1 MRRLVYELERIVVS
15 ALALSTAAFAACT
28 KDETS
33 NNIVVNRQVEFDVSA
48 HADILSGRGR
58 TDIAEPTYERLVL
71 EGDDHNLYL
80 HIVSTQ
86 GIAESLSGSRAT
98 PVTTATIADA
108 GVSAFCFA
116 GDWKDN
122 LTPQFMYNV
131 RVAKADGWKTN
142 YRYPNNS
149 DNVRFYAYS
158 PYACKG
164 VTLSGKDDA
173 GVPTIGYTV
182 PTSVAEQQDL
192 LVAVSEDIASK
203 NSPEKV
209 SLSFKHV
216 LSAVKFV
223 TGDDIAEGTIKSIAL
238 KGIYT
243 TGKCTIDKTTSVWS
257 DLAGV
262 GNIALTDLDKSI
274 DGSKDVAITGEAQTF
289 MMIPQTLPA
298 GATVEV
304 VIVADGQ
311 EHTLSVGIGNSEWKQ
326 GFTTTYKVSSSSI
339 TYTGIFTVTAPSEFE
354 YTGGTNS
361 FEITSYGLKNGVKEP
376 AKWSITGYSTDDGVT
391 WSNDCPDWLTLSESG
406 AGNTFPEEQQAEV
419 ARQADAISLHDDA
432 LANTQPL
439 IGVYDLSTKGGT
451 EPMNTANCYVVNAP
465 GTYSL
470 PLVYGNAIKNGATN
484 TSAYTSDWPSWSAIY
499 REILYKFIN
508 HLGNQITD
516 PYIYNNLGCEAYS
529 AKLLWQDAPNLI
541 NNVALADGGR
551 ILTFDVPKESIAQ
564 GNAVIAVYDND
575 DRIMWSWHIWVT
587 DYRLGEGDLLAV
599 NKEGHKNYFMPV
611 NLGWCYSKCDVYP
624 ARRVMVRFVQERS
637 KAEQII
643 AIKQSSHVATGSD
656 GSFGN
661 QPFYQWGR
669 KDPFLPSNGVIG
681 GGDKTWYDDAGN
693 SSTAIENKYD
703 YIGDVNEVLKY
714 CIQHPMEFYGTY
726 SQNNDPEQ
734 ATDLGQPYVNLWT
747 GSPNQAAGYEYS
759 NGGIAKTIYDP
770 SPVGYSVPS
779 YSSLSIGVGKKTAAG
794 QAGIEYT
801 VYNSQVSSAYQDAV
815 FFFPYTGYRHNG
827 GYDIDKNDKR
837 DQAGKLF
844 HESDLCEYYT
854 GTPTVDTSMVSGY
867 NKFGTYYYL
876 LPGMSHSFEIY
887 LSSSNGRAAGRA
899 IRCMKN
905 TK

>member
-1 MRRLVYELERIVVS
+1 MRRLVYELERTVVS

-48 HADILSGRGR
+48 HADIVSGRGR

-71 EGDDHNLYL
+71 EGDDQNLYL
-80 HIVSTQ
+80 HIVSTE

-108 GVSAFCFA
+108 GVSAFSFA
-116 GDWKDN
+116 GDWKDD

-164 VTLSGKDDA
+164 VTLSGKDSA

-182 PTSVAEQQDL
+182 PASVAEQQDL

-209 SLSFKHV
+209 PLSFKHV

-243 TGKCTIDKTTSVWS
+243 TGKCTMDKTTSVWS

-262 GNIALTDLDKSI
+262 GNIALTDLNKQI
-274 DGSKDVAITGEAQTF
+274 DGSKDVAITGEAQTL

-339 TYTGIFTVTAPSEFE
+339 TFTGIFTVTSPSEFG

-391 WSNDCPDWLTLSESG
+391 WSTDCPDWLTLDESG
-406 AGNTFPEEQQAEV
+406 EGSITAEEHQVVLTKQTGT
-419 ARQADAISLHDDA
+419 RSTHDET
-432 LANTQPL
+432 LANEQPF

-470 PLVYGNAIKNGATN
+470 PLVYGNAIKDGATN
-484 TSAYTSDWPSWSAIY
+484 TRAYTCPWPKNKSI
-499 REILYKFIN
+499 ILYTLIN
-508 HLGNQITD
+508 HLGNEITD
-516 PYIYNNLGCEAYS
+516 PYIYNNLGCQAYS
-529 AKLLWQDAPNLI
+529 AKLLWQDVRGLISNVTLI
-541 NNVALADGGR
+541 NGGR
-551 ILTFDVPKESIAQ
+551 TLTFDVSKENIAQ

-575 DRIMWSWHIWVT
+575 NKIMWSWHIWVT
-587 DYRLGEGDLLAV
+587 DYRLGEGDVLAV
-599 NKEGHKNYFMPV
+599 NKVGHENYFMPI
-611 NLGWCYSKCDVYP
+611 NLGWCYSKSDIFP

-643 AIKQSSHVATGSD
+643 SIKQNSHVATGAE

-693 SSTAIENKYD
+693 ASTAIENKYD
-703 YIGDVNEVLKY
+703 YIGDANEVLKY
-714 CIQHPMEFYGTY
+714 CIQHPTVFYGTY
-726 SQNNDPEQ
+726 SQYDDPEQ
-734 ATDLGQPYVNLWT
+734 VADLWQPYINVWN
-747 GSPNQAAGYEYS
+747 SYPNTASVYEYS
-759 NGGIAKTIYDP
+759 HGSIDKTIYDP
-770 SPVGYSVPS
+770 SPVGYTVAS
-779 YSSLSIGVGKKTAAG
+779 YSSLTIGVGKKTAVEE
-794 QAGIEYT
+794 AGIEYT
-801 VYNSQVSSAYQDAV
+801 IYNSQISSSYKDAV
-815 FFFPYTGYRHNG
+815 LFFPYTGYRLAG
-827 GYDIDKNDKR
+827 GYTIDKVDRR
-837 DQAGKLF
+837 DQAGELVN
-844 HESDLCEYYT
+844 ESKTCEYYT
-854 GTPTVDTSMVSGY
+854 ATPAINSSSSVNYGY
-867 NKFGTYYYL
+867 LTYGTYYYL
-876 LPGMSHSFEIY
+876 LPGLGNNYDIY
-887 LSSSNGRAAGRA
+887 LGSANGRATGRA
-899 IRCMKN
+899 VRCIKETN
-905 TK
+905 